1 MIFDSCKQSQSEKI
15 LIAASE
21 CISKKGYANVSM
33 RDIANE
39 AGVVLSQLNYYF
51 SNKEG
56 LFKEVVKMMT
66 IKYLRDIEEALKTE
80 ESHKERLKQ
89 LIKYFRK
96 MLQYN
101 PKLFKLLYDFT
112 GLALWSP
119 VFSDLLSSL
128 YNDLADLV
136 ENYILSNFQIIRS
149 KGISVKS
156 LSRLIIGSMF
166 GIGVQVLIDH
176 DEELTDA
183 LDAMQVLFE

>member
-66 IKYLRDIEEALKTE
+66 DKYLRDIEEALKTE
-80 ESHKERLKQ
+80 ESPKERLKQ

>member
-80 ESHKERLKQ
+80 ESPKERLKQ

>member
-56 LFKEVVKMMT
+56 LFKEVVKMMI

-80 ESHKERLKQ
+80 ESPKERLKQ
-89 LIKYFRK
+89 LMMK
-96 MLQYN
+96 N
-101 PKLFKLLYDFT
+101 
-112 GLALWSP
+112 
-119 VFSDLLSSL
+119 
-128 YNDLADLV
+128 
-136 ENYILSNFQIIRS
+136 
-149 KGISVKS
+149 
-156 LSRLIIGSMF
+156 
-166 GIGVQVLIDH
+166 
-176 DEELTDA
+176 
-183 LDAMQVLFE
+183 

>member
-66 IKYLRDIEEALKTE
+66 VKYLRDIEEALKTE

>member
-66 IKYLRDIEEALKTE
+66 VKYLRDIEEALKTD
-80 ESHKERLKQ
+80 ESPKERLKQ

>member
-56 LFKEVVKMMT
+56 LFKEVVKMMI

-119 VFSDLLSSL
+119 VFSDLLRSL

>member
-66 IKYLRDIEEALKTE
+66 VKYLRDIEEALKTE
-80 ESHKERLKQ
+80 ESPKERLKQ